1 MSTAQAVYRVDSYAE
16 DVNSSRPTSSREH
29 GTNPFST
36 PHQSTPN
43 IPLEHFTSRG
53 DQSSIPLENLSSR
66 PNPPELEVDLTA
78 PENATSL
85 PPADS
90 GKAAWLFLVGA
101 TAIELLVWGIP
112 FSIGVLHAYWTD
124 ELFTGRGSGMITLA
138 STLQTGL
145 LYMVAALSGP

>member
-1 MSTAQAVYRVDSYAE
+1 MSDAQAVYRPSSYPDSI
-16 DVNSSRPTSSREH
+16 DPSRES
-29 GTNPFST
+29 GTNPFTT
-36 PHQSTPN
+36 PHQSTP
-43 IPLEHFTSRG
+43 
-53 DQSSIPLENLSSR
+53 SIPLENLSSR

-85 PPADS
+85 PPADT
-90 GKAAWLFLVGA
+90 GKAAWLFLAGA
-101 TAIELLVWGIP
+101 TAIEVLIWGIP

-124 ELFTGRGSGMITLA
+124 ELFPGRGQSTITLA